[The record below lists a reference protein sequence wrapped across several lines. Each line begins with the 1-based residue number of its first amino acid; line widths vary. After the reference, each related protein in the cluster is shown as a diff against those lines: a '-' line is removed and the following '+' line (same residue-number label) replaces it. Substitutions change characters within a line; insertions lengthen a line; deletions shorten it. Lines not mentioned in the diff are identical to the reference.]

1 MMCPMDLPPGLQ
13 MRPLTMDD
21 AIPVANLIRASEVH
35 DVGEALIDDEGI
47 VGAWLRPSFDLAS
60 QSVGVLDRRA
70 LIAYGEVFKAR

>member
-21 AIPVANLIRASEVH
+21 AIPVH